1 MKKLILIFLTSV
13 YAYAINPI
21 MLPLKGVKVE
31 HTYSNGKKENYTI
44 ERQDFK
50 ECLDIAVNVETF
62 QSENLASSKVHKKC
76 KKTLITTK
84 GTIQPLQLDKDI
96 KTFAELEVLDFIEN
110 KSNKKPESFILVDS
124 RTKDWFD
131 KGTIPSAVN
140 IPYDEFEYDEDFELE
155 YERAF
160 ELLGVKIVDK
170 NRYDFSKAKTV
181 LFFCNGSWCAQSP
194 RAIKSLLKIG
204 FPKEKIKWY
213 RGGVASW
220 VGVSLPLTEEIN

>member
-1 MKKLILIFLTSV
+1 MQKLIFIFFFFIHS
-13 YAYAINPI
+13 YAINPI

-31 HTYSNGKKENYTI
+31 HTYSNGKKENYII
-44 ERQDFK
+44 ERQSYK
-50 ECLDIAVNVETF
+50 ECLNLAVNVETF

-76 KKTLITTK
+76 KKTFITTK
-84 GTIQPLQLDKDI
+84 GTIQPLQIHKDI
-96 KTFAELEVLDFIEN
+96 KTFAELEVLEFIEN
-110 KSNKKPESFILVDS
+110 KSNKDPKNYILVDS

-140 IPYDEFEYDEDFELE
+140 IPYDELVYDEDFEIE
-155 YERAF
+155 YERAY

-170 NRYDFSKAKTV
+170 NKYDFTKAKTA

-194 RAIKSLLKIG
+194 RAIKTLIKIG
-204 FPKEKIKWY
+204 FPKEKILWY

-220 VGVSLPLTEEIN
+220 VGVSLPLTKQMK

>member
-1 MKKLILIFLTSV
+1 MKKLILVFFTCI

-21 MLPLKGVKVE
+21 MLPLKGVKVV

-44 ERQDFK
+44 ERQNYK
-50 ECLDIAVNVETF
+50 ECLNLAVDVETF

-76 KKTLITTK
+76 KKTFITTK
-84 GTIQPLQLDKDI
+84 GTIQPLFLHKDI
-96 KTFAELEVLDFIEN
+96 KTFAELEVLEFIEN
-110 KSNKKPESFILVDS
+110 KSNKKPENFILVDS

-140 IPYDEFEYDEDFELE
+140 IPYDELEYDEDFELE

-160 ELLGVKIVDK
+160 ELLGIEIVDK
-170 NRYDFSKAKTV
+170 NKYDFTNAKTA

-194 RAIKSLLKIG
+194 RAIKTLIKIG
-204 FPKEKIKWY
+204 FPKEKILWY
-213 RGGVASW
+213 RGGVAAW
-220 VGVSLPLTEEIN
+220 VGVSLPLTDELK